1 MLFYF
6 HPNKVLK
13 PGGLLF
19 FRDYGLYD
27 HAMLRFSPANKL
39 SDNFYVRQ
47 DGTRAYY
54 FSKGKLKSSFHLCPF
69 HKFTS
74 SLFVPL
80 TFISKKIYVFACV
93 YFTITCWQLK
103 EERHNS
109 NRGLLGRGVYQRGRC
124 FRQRCFIERRTLFNR
139 GLD

>member
-1 MLFYF
+1 
-6 HPNKVLK
+6 
-13 PGGLLF
+13 
-19 FRDYGLYD
+19 
-27 HAMLRFSPANKL
+27 MLRFSPANKL

-80 TFISKKIYVFACV
+80 TFISKKIYIYICFCMCLFYNKLWA
-93 YFTITCWQLK
+93 T
-103 EERHNS
+103 E
-109 NRGLLGRGVYQRGRC
+109 GRGGTIEIGAYWGGG
-124 FRQRCFIERRTLFNR
+124 FIRE
-139 GLD
+139 GDVLDKDAL